1 MQDLSE
7 TGAQITQQ
15 LGLDAGG
22 IEARQRFLEFD
33 AAGIARPKQAHS
45 LTKDQ
50 RDEFAVAFY
59 AYLLKFAPLQ
69 HLLAD
74 EATLARLK
82 RAQAGYFSHFGNS
95 QWLWGA
101 KLSYNY
107 LGAEATSEN
116 IAVPQDGGFTGGNT
130 EIGRASCRERVLAG
144 V

>member
-82 RAQAGYFSHFGNS
+82 RAQAGYFSSLTEGDYGAEYVAGRLRIGIAHQRISLKPKWYISAYRECLSAYSGSCHGNS
-95 QWLWGA
+95 
-101 KLSYNY
+101 
-107 LGAEATSEN
+107 
-116 IAVPQDGGFTGGNT
+116 
-130 EIGRASCRERVLAG
+130 
-144 V
+144 